1 MSSAMTLLST
11 DVWDNVKPTGDSLVN
26 LVSQASR
33 DVVTACSLTLVHGQG
48 QSFSEFWWV
57 RYQAALCSSSSENAG
72 ILDAD
77 FLVAND

>member
-1 MSSAMTLLST
+1 METSSASALLRT

-33 DVVTACSLTLVHGQG
+33 DAVTACSLTLVHGQG

-57 RYQAALCSSSSENAG
+57 RYQAAFVFQQLRECWHFGCRFSSG
-72 ILDAD
+72 
-77 FLVAND
+77 